1 VWLLAAALQ
10 VAAIDSGHTVID
22 EFASRFVFFYTGYL
36 MAPRV
41 FALAEAVQGAPETA
55 IIGLSA
61 WGLIN
66 GVLVAS
72 GLAGLPVVSLALGFA
87 GAAAV
92 VSLSTLMAQHD
103 LFKPVRYCGR
113 NSIVI
118 YLAFFLPMAASRT
131 MLLRAGWIAD
141 MGTVSVMVTAAGV
154 VGALALFW
162 AARRGPLRFL
172 FERPERLHL
181 APRPVAMQP
190 AE

>member
-1 VWLLAAALQ
+1 
-10 VAAIDSGHTVID
+10 
-22 EFASRFVFFYTGYL
+22 

-66 GVLVAS
+66 GIFVAS
-72 GLAGLPVVSLALGFA
+72 GLATLPVVSLALGFA

-92 VSLSTLMAQHD
+92 VSVSALMAQHD
-103 LFKPVRYCGR
+103 AFKPVRYCGR

-131 MLLRAGWIAD
+131 VLLRGGLVAD
-141 MGTVSVMVTAAGV
+141 VGTVSVLVTAVGV

-162 AARRGPLRFL
+162 VVRGGPLRFL
-172 FERPERLHL
+172 FERPQWLRL
-181 APRPVAMQP
+181 APGTTLAMQP